1 MFDKNTVC
9 KLLIINLCVFL
20 LITLGFYPV
29 YGDNSFF
36 ANSSNV
42 SEFKAKI
49 KKDIFY
55 PEDAKQAMISGNID
69 KNNRNK
75 NDEKLK
81 GQAGTSENTVEVK
94 IIEKKNVLLMDEN
107 FRVEG
112 IIKIGE
118 RGCAM
123 INSKLWYVGK
133 PQLGYELIK
142 LYDESVEIKTPDG
155 RILKCQ
161 LIKEGKIE

>member
-1 MFDKNTVC
+1 MEFTKINSKIVTALFAAAV
-9 KLLIINLCVFL
+9 LLLN
-20 LITLGFYPV
+20 ITPSF
-29 YGDNSFF
+29 GDNSIF
-36 ANSSNV
+36 SNTA
-42 SEFKAKI
+42 SIKKIKNKI

-55 PEDAKQAMISGNID
+55 PADAKLSAPAPA
-69 KNNRNK
+69 KNNK
-75 NDEKLK
+75 
-81 GQAGTSENTVEVK
+81 QAGSQPNLPVADAVNTGNTAEVK

-112 IIKIGE
+112 IIKVGG

-142 LYDESVEIKTPDG
+142 LNDESVEIKTPDG
-155 RILKCQ
+155 RVLKCQ
-161 LIKEGKIE
+161 LVKEGKVE

>member
-1 MFDKNTVC
+1 MKFTKINSKILTAIFAAAV
-9 KLLIINLCVFL
+9 LLLN
-20 LITLGFYPV
+20 ITPSF
-29 YGDNSFF
+29 GDNSMFSNT
-36 ANSSNV
+36 ANIKK
-42 SEFKAKI
+42 FKSKI

-55 PEDAKQAMISGNID
+55 PADAKLEVPALAKDNKQSGSRSNLPGAD
-69 KNNRNK
+69 AVNT
-75 NDEKLK
+75 
-81 GQAGTSENTVEVK
+81 GSTVEVK

-112 IIKIGE
+112 IIKVGG

-142 LYDESVEIKTPDG
+142 LNDESVEIKTPDG
-155 RILKCQ
+155 RVLKCQ
-161 LIKEGKIE
+161 LVKEGKVE